1 MFVHGYSTNGPS
13 ANVTVFEWEVPT
25 SSAGNM
31 TVPGPTPVVIGTSV
45 PVNLGFSGLTPGK
58 WYLGQVV
65 YSNPGTIGSTIV
77 SVR

>member
-1 MFVHGYSTNGPS
+1 
-13 ANVTVFEWEVPT
+13 
-25 SSAGNM
+25 M